1 MLGRSGC
8 LENKRILL
16 LESSSRKK
24 LNLKDYSLRVC
35 ALNPGSKSLLQS
47 LGAWQHIEA
56 TRCAPVKKMQVTCH
70 FCFQNYIMYNVV
82 YYLCIFFL
90 LQVWDACSDAAITFG
105 KADLSE
111 NIAWIVE
118 NDLIQDSL
126 MKEVDQQCQIEV
138 QYKTKVT
145 NYLLPQNSDEPVQV
159 TLEDGTSLST
169 NLIVSRYIL
178 FYF

>member
-1 MLGRSGC
+1 MPFLFPELYYLQC
-8 LENKRILL
+8 
-16 LESSSRKK
+16 
-24 LNLKDYSLRVC
+24 
-35 ALNPGSKSLLQS
+35 SLL
-47 LGAWQHIEA
+47 
-56 TRCAPVKKMQVTCH
+56 
-70 FCFQNYIMYNVV
+70 FV
-82 YYLCIFFL
+82 YFFFL

>member
-1 MLGRSGC
+1 
-8 LENKRILL
+8 
-16 LESSSRKK
+16 
-24 LNLKDYSLRVC
+24 
-35 ALNPGSKSLLQS
+35 
-47 LGAWQHIEA
+47 
-56 TRCAPVKKMQVTCH
+56 MQVTCH
-70 FCFQNYIMYNVV
+70 FCFQNYIIYNVV